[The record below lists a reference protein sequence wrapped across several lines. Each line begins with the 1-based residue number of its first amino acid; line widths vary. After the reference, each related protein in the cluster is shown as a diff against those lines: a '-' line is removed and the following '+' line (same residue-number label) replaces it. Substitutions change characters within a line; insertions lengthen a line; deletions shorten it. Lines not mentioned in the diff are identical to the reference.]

1 MEVIGWII
9 KLLCF
14 LFGFY
19 IGDKMILLAQMYAF
33 CNLNKL
39 EHLLKRQEN
48 LPALKNL
55 ALRIKRKHLIRG
67 LVHRHDDFNPC
78 NAPSL
83 GFKERV

>member
-1 MEVIGWII
+1 M
-9 KLLCF
+9 KLFGLCSCVF

-55 ALRIKRKHLIRG
+55 ALSFKDKKKTSDTWGVVVKIHA
-67 LVHRHDDFNPC
+67 